1 MKTTVI
7 FVIVGSCDNMIKNE
21 DEAQAA
27 AAAAAATSNFM
38 HVGSSTRLLSRSPH
52 NNNTLHGEQLV
63 FFSLF
68 ILLCKQKQIC
78 LTLFCFVIEGQIA
91 LD

>member
-1 MKTTVI
+1 
-7 FVIVGSCDNMIKNE
+7 MIKSE

-63 FFSLF
+63 FFLY
-68 ILLCKQKQIC
+68 
-78 LTLFCFVIEGQIA
+78 LFCFVNKNEF
-91 LD
+91 L

>member
-1 MKTTVI
+1 
-7 FVIVGSCDNMIKNE
+7 MIKSE

-27 AAAAAATSNFM
+27 AAAAAAAGNYM

-52 NNNTLHGEQLV
+52 NNNTLHVEQLV
-63 FFSLF
+63 FFPLF

-78 LTLFCFVIEGQIA
+78 LTLFCFVIEG
-91 LD
+91 